1 MADKLDIEAEV
12 RALFEAKLRE
22 FAAFCRQEWQM
33 SAKERAEMG
42 LEWSEEYSAGYNAG
56 ITDGVDGALDHW
68 LRDELD
74 W

>member
-1 MADKLDIEAEV
+1 MADILDIEAEV

-22 FAAFCRQEWQM
+22 FAAFCRQEWTM
-33 SAKERAEMG
+33 GEKDMADMG
-42 LEWSEEYSAGYNAG
+42 LEWSSEYAAGYNAG

>member
-1 MADKLDIEAEV
+1 MSDQLDIEAEV

-22 FAAFCRQEWQM
+22 FATFCREQWQM
-33 SAKERAEMG
+33 GEKERAEMG
-42 LEWSEEYSAGYNAG
+42 LEWSEEYTAGYNAG

-68 LRDELD
+68 LRDELN